1 MQRIEVGLLA
11 APAFSLALGADGR
24 LRFDGVNDLI
34 CQLTGLMADTVVG
47 RTAHECLP
55 PHVASQ
61 VETQYRYCIATRSG
75 YEYEQHLELPGG
87 AKWWRTTL
95 SPVIDARTGDV
106 QGVFGL
112 TLDVTDR
119 KLAELELRSAAFK
132 DALTGICNRR
142 RFERDLANAIAA
154 ASETGRAFAV
164 VLADVDRFKPINDQ
178 HGHATGDAVLRFIAE
193 RLAKG
198 IHDNDRLA
206 RIGGDE
212 FAAILSAPTGEAAEL
227 AVERLRASSSAPM
240 QWQDQRLDVGVSFGV
255 ALWRAGMTAADLL
268 AEADRAMYDAKKRRR
283 A

>member
-1 MQRIEVGLLA
+1 MHRIDVGLLG
-11 APAFSLALGADGR
+11 APAFSLALGTDGK
-24 LRFDGVNDLI
+24 LRFDAVNDLI
-34 CQLTGLMADTVVG
+34 CHLTGLVADRIIG
-47 RTAHECLP
+47 RTPEECLP
-55 PHVASQ
+55 AHVASQ
-61 VETQYRYCIATRSG
+61 VERQYRYCIGTRAG

-95 SPVIDARTGDV
+95 SPVIEARTGDV

-142 RFERDLANAIAA
+142 RFERDLANALAA
-154 ASETGRAFAV
+154 ANDTGRAFAV

-178 HGHATGDAVLRFIAE
+178 HGHATGDAVLRHIAE

-198 IHDNDRLA
+198 LHDNDRLA

-212 FAAILSAPTGEAAEL
+212 FAAILSAATREAAEL
-227 AVERLRASSSAPM
+227 AMQRLQASSCAPM
-240 QWQDQRLDVGVSFGV
+240 LWEDRHLDVGLSFGM
-255 ALWRAGMTAADLL
+255 ALWRAGMTSADLL
-268 AEADRAMYDAKKRRR
+268 AEADRAMYDAKKQRR